1 MQLTA
6 NLQHTAGSRENH
18 HVTQN
23 VYENRPARATKAKDE
38 QMKRG
43 HGFIEILACQEEI
56 IALLAAGYT
65 LAHAHRTLSTQGKI
79 TTKYSN
85 FHETLTGLGIR
96 PIRLERLKIGAEL
109 AGVPGRNAPARQLR
123 TEFSSLFQ
131 GTKERKKAD
140 ADAIIIK
147 NDPSHRRKRYE
158 E

>member
-1 MQLTA
+1 
-6 NLQHTAGSRENH
+6 
-18 HVTQN
+18 
-23 VYENRPARATKAKDE
+23 
-38 QMKRG
+38 MKRG
-43 HGFIEILACQEEI
+43 LGFTEILACQEEI

-65 LAHAHRTLSTQGKI
+65 LADAHRTLSAQGKI
-79 TTKYSN
+79 RTKYSN
-85 FHETLTGLGIR
+85 FHETLTELGIK

-109 AGVPGRNAPARQLR
+109 AGVPSGNTTVRQPK
-123 TEFSSLFQ
+123 TEFPSLFQ